1 MSSTGSRFSSGTL
14 DSGFRRNDNYLPSLT
29 FCEFIRSEDIMNYN
43 YVLKELRHHHN
54 RTLVNI
60 LGIGIG
66 IALFVSINAVST
78 AYQKAVSLPFKN
90 LGADIVVQRPEKRA
104 VDSGLPPA
112 SMRGI
117 RLPFSNQLLPFEDL
131 EKLKTIEGV
140 DSMASS
146 LLLWEFDKGG
156 FRTIMG
162 VDLAQPVLGPV
173 KVKDWLK
180 EGRFPHKEGEVVIE
194 KHYAK
199 FQQKRMGDTLEI
211 NGRPFSVVGLLEIKE
226 GSQIASANLYL
237 SLQDAQTLLGG
248 ESGGVHPVR
257 NSSERLNP
265 AGLRSN
271 PAIDEAI
278 EQRGIISN
286 GVNVV
291 YLRLKDPALLSQVK
305 TSIARQLNGVSVAS
319 SDSSLELM
327 GGVSKISDQFSFIVS
342 LIALGGAV
350 FLIVKAMLSN
360 LVERSREIG
369 ILKAVGW
376 TERDVQ
382 KQLMGEVFLQ
392 SLLGGVFG
400 IMMGYFFSYLL
411 GFLSIP
417 VSTPWELNLLPA
429 FAKDTAAAAQ
439 TVRLPVSI
447 SFSLAAISIGLSI
460 LTGGLASFA
469 MGKRTSRMKPA
480 EILRRL

>member
-1 MSSTGSRFSSGTL
+1 
-14 DSGFRRNDNYLPSLT
+14 
-29 FCEFIRSEDIMNYN
+29 MNYR

-104 VDSGLPPA
+104 VDSGQPPT

-117 RLPFSNQLLPFEDL
+117 RLPFSNQLLPSYDL
-131 EKLKTIEGV
+131 EKLKAIEGV

-162 VDLAQPVLGPV
+162 VDLTQPSLGPI
-173 KVKDWLK
+173 KVKEWLK
-180 EGRFPHKEGEVVIE
+180 EGRFPQKEGEVVIE

-199 FQQKRMGDTLEI
+199 FRHTKIGDAMEI
-211 NGRPFSVVGLLEIKE
+211 ASHSYTVVGLLEIKE
-226 GSQIASANLYL
+226 GSQIASANIYL
-237 SLQDAQTLLGG
+237 PLADAQTLFGG
-248 ESGGVHPVR
+248 DP
-257 NSSERLNP
+257 
-265 AGLRSN
+265 
-271 PAIDEAI
+271 
-278 EQRGIISN
+278 N
-286 GVNVV
+286 GVNIV
-291 YLRLKDPALLSQVK
+291 YLRLKNPSLLSPVK
-305 TSIARQLNGVSVAS
+305 TQISKELNGISVTS
-319 SDSSLELM
+319 SDSFLELM

-376 TERDVQ
+376 TEGDVQ

-392 SLLGGVFG
+392 SLLGGVLG

-417 VSTPWELNLLPA
+417 VSTPWEVNLLPA
-429 FAKDTAAAAQ
+429 FAKDVETASK
-439 TVRLPVSI
+439 TVRLPVSVSAGLMVI
-447 SFSLAAISIGLSI
+447 SLALSLAA
-460 LTGGLASFA
+460 GGLVSYV
-469 MGKRTSRMKPA
+469 MGRRTARMKPV
-480 EILRRL
+480 EILRQL

>member
-1 MSSTGSRFSSGTL
+1 
-14 DSGFRRNDNYLPSLT
+14 
-29 FCEFIRSEDIMNYN
+29 MNYS

-66 IALFVSINAVST
+66 IALFVSINAVNT
-78 AYQKAVSLPFKN
+78 AYQKAASLPFKN
-90 LGADIVVQRPEKRA
+90 LGADVVVQRPEKRA
-104 VDSGLPPA
+104 VESSQPPT

-117 RLPFSNQLLPFEDL
+117 RLPFSNQLLPSQDL

-162 VDLAQPVLGPV
+162 VDLAQPSLGPV
-173 KVKDWLK
+173 KVKEWLK
-180 EGRFPHKEGEVVIE
+180 EGRFPQKEGEVVIE

-199 FQQKRMGDTLEI
+199 FQHKKIGDAIEI
-211 NGRPFSVVGLLEIKE
+211 NGHPFSVVGLLEIKE
-226 GSQIASANLYL
+226 GSQIASANIYL
-237 SLQDAQTLLGG
+237 PLQDAQGLLGT
-248 ESGGVHPVR
+248 ESGGVNPVR
-257 NSSERLNP
+257 NSSGALNP
-265 AGLRSN
+265 AGIILKS
-271 PAIDEAI
+271 DAI

-286 GVNVV
+286 GVNIV
-291 YLRLKDPALLSQVK
+291 YLRLKNPSLLSQVK
-305 TSIARQLNGVSVAS
+305 TSIARYLNGVSVTS
-319 SDSSLELM
+319 SDSFLEVM
-327 GGVSKISDQFSFIVS
+327 GGVSRISDQFSFIVS
-342 LIALGGAV
+342 IIALGGAI
-350 FLIVKAMLSN
+350 FLIIKAMLSN
-360 LVERSREIG
+360 LVERSREVG

-376 TERDVQ
+376 TEKDVQ

-400 IMMGYFFSYLL
+400 ILMGYFFSYLL

-429 FAKDTAAAAQ
+429 FAKDAAAAAQ

-447 SFSLAAISIGLSI
+447 SAGLTAISLALS
-460 LTGGLASFA
+460 LTAGGLASYF
-469 MGKRTSRMKPA
+469 MGRRTARMKPA
-480 EILRRL
+480 EILRQL

>member
-1 MSSTGSRFSSGTL
+1 
-14 DSGFRRNDNYLPSLT
+14 
-29 FCEFIRSEDIMNYN
+29 MNYS

-66 IALFVSINAVST
+66 IALFVSINAVNT

-90 LGADIVVQRPEKRA
+90 LGADVVVQRPEKRA
-104 VDSGLPPA
+104 VDSGQAPA

-117 RLPFSNQLLPFEDL
+117 RLPFSNQLLPSQDL
-131 EKLKTIEGV
+131 EKLKTIEGI

-162 VDLAQPVLGPV
+162 VDLAQPSLGPV
-173 KVKDWLK
+173 KVKEWLK
-180 EGRFPHKEGEVVIE
+180 EGRFPQKEGEVVIE

-199 FQQKRMGDTLEI
+199 FQHKKIGDAVEI
-211 NGRPFSVVGLLEIKE
+211 NGHPFSVVGLLEIKE
-226 GSQIASANLYL
+226 GSQIASANIYL
-237 SLQDAQTLLGG
+237 PLQDAQSLLGA
-248 ESGGVHPVR
+248 ESGGVNPVR
-257 NSSERLNP
+257 NSRVALNR
-265 AGLRSN
+265 AGIILKSDS
-271 PAIDEAI
+271 AIGGAA
-278 EQRGIISN
+278 EQQGIISN
-286 GVNVV
+286 GVNIV
-291 YLRLKDPALLSQVK
+291 YLRLKNPSLLSQVK
-305 TSIARQLNGVSVAS
+305 TQISKELSGVSVTS
-319 SDSSLELM
+319 SDSFLEVM
-327 GGVSKISDQFSFIVS
+327 GGVSQISDQFSFVVS
-342 LIALGGAV
+342 IIALGGAF
-350 FLIVKAMLSN
+350 FLIIKAMLSN

-392 SLLGGVFG
+392 SLLGGALG
-400 IMMGYFFSYLL
+400 IVMGYFFSYLL

-447 SFSLAAISIGLSI
+447 SAGLTAVSLVLS
-460 LTGGLASFA
+460 LVAGGMASYV
-469 MGKRTSRMKPA
+469 MGKRTARMKPA
-480 EILRRL
+480 EILRQL

>member
-1 MSSTGSRFSSGTL
+1 
-14 DSGFRRNDNYLPSLT
+14 
-29 FCEFIRSEDIMNYN
+29 MNYN

-66 IALFVSINAVST
+66 IALFVFINAVST

-104 VDSGLPPA
+104 VDSGQPPA

-117 RLPFSNQLLPFEDL
+117 RLPFSNQLLSSQDL
-131 EKLKTIEGV
+131 EKLKTVEGV

-162 VDLAQPVLGPV
+162 VDLAQPSLGPV
-173 KVKDWLK
+173 KVKEWLK
-180 EGRFPHKEGEVVIE
+180 EGRFPQKEGEVVLE

-199 FQQKRMGDTLEI
+199 FQHKKMGDTLEI
-211 NGRPFSVVGLLEIKE
+211 NGRSFSVVGLLEIKE
-226 GSQIASANLYL
+226 GSQIASSNIYL
-237 SLQDAQTLLGG
+237 PLQDAETLLGG
-248 ESGGVHPVR
+248 ES
-257 NSSERLNP
+257 
-265 AGLRSN
+265 
-271 PAIDEAI
+271 
-278 EQRGIISN
+278 N
-286 GVNVV
+286 GVNIV
-291 YLRLKDPALLSQVK
+291 YLRLKTPSLLSRVK
-305 TSIARQLNGVSVAS
+305 ASIAKQLNGVSVTS
-319 SDSSLELM
+319 SDSFLELM
-327 GGVSKISDQFSFIVS
+327 GGVSKISDQFSLLASI
-342 LIALGGAV
+342 IALGGAI
-350 FLIVKAMLSN
+350 FLIIKAMLSN

-376 TERDVQ
+376 TEKDIQ

-392 SLLGGVFG
+392 SLLGGVLG

-447 SFSLAAISIGLSI
+447 SARLTAISLVLSLAA
-460 LTGGLASFA
+460 GGMASYF
-469 MGKRTSRMKPA
+469 MGKRTTRMKPA
-480 EILRRL
+480 EILRQL

>member
-1 MSSTGSRFSSGTL
+1 MRG
-14 DSGFRRNDNYLPSLT
+14 RNDRMLYFLAFYET
-29 FCEFIRSEDIMNYN
+29 IKSEDIMNYS

-104 VDSGLPPA
+104 VDSGQPPT

-117 RLPFSNQLLPFEDL
+117 RLPFSNQLLPSQDL
-131 EKLKTIEGV
+131 EKLKAIEGI

-162 VDLAQPVLGPV
+162 VDLAQPSLGPV
-173 KVKDWLK
+173 KVKEWLK
-180 EGRFPHKEGEVVIE
+180 EGRFPQKEGEVVIE

-199 FQQKRMGDTLEI
+199 FQHKKMGDTLEI

-226 GSQIASANLYL
+226 GSQIASANIYL
-237 SLQDAQTLLGG
+237 PLSDAQTLVGG
-248 ESGGVHPVR
+248 
-257 NSSERLNP
+257 N
-265 AGLRSN
+265 
-271 PAIDEAI
+271 
-278 EQRGIISN
+278 SN
-286 GVNVV
+286 GVNIV
-291 YLRLKDPALLSQVK
+291 YLRLKNPSLLSQVK
-305 TSIARQLNGVSVAS
+305 TNIGRQINGVSVTS

-342 LIALGGAV
+342 IIALGGAF
-350 FLIVKAMLSN
+350 FLIIKAMLSN

-376 TERDVQ
+376 TEKDVQ

-392 SLLGGVFG
+392 SLLGGGLG
-400 IMMGYFFSYLL
+400 IVMGYFFSYLL

-417 VSTPWELNLLPA
+417 VSTSWELNLLPA

-447 SFSLAAISIGLSI
+447 SAGLTAVSLALS
-460 LTGGLASFA
+460 LVAGGMASYV

-480 EILRRL
+480 DILRQL

>member
-1 MSSTGSRFSSGTL
+1 
-14 DSGFRRNDNYLPSLT
+14 
-29 FCEFIRSEDIMNYN
+29 MNYS

-90 LGADIVVQRPEKRA
+90 LGADLVVQRPEKRA
-104 VDSGLPPA
+104 VDSGQPPA

-117 RLPFSNQLLPFEDL
+117 RLPFSNQILPSQDL
-131 EKLKTIEGV
+131 EKLKAIEGV
-140 DSMASS
+140 HSMASS

-162 VDLAQPVLGPV
+162 VDLAQPSLGPV
-173 KVKDWLK
+173 KVKEWLK
-180 EGRFPHKEGEVVIE
+180 EGRFPQREGEVVIE

-199 FQQKRMGDTLEI
+199 FQHKKIGDTVEI

-226 GSQIASANLYL
+226 GSQIASSNIYL
-237 SLQDAQTLLGG
+237 PLQDAQNLLGG
-248 ESGGVHPVR
+248 ESGGV
-257 NSSERLNP
+257 NI
-265 AGLRSN
+265 A
-271 PAIDEAI
+271 
-278 EQRGIISN
+278 
-286 GVNVV
+286 
-291 YLRLKDPALLSQVK
+291 YLRLKNPSLLSQVK
-305 TSIARQLNGVSVAS
+305 TTIAGQVNGVSVSS

-327 GGVSKISDQFSFIVS
+327 GGVSKISDQFSFLAS

-376 TERDVQ
+376 TGKDVQ

-392 SLLGGVFG
+392 SLAGGVFG
-400 IMMGYFFSYLL
+400 VLMGYFFSYLL

-417 VSTPWELNLLPA
+417 VSTSWELNLLPA

-439 TVRLPVSI
+439 AVRLPVSI
-447 SFSLAAISIGLSI
+447 SAGLTAVSLALS
-460 LTGGLASFA
+460 LVAGAMASYL
-469 MGKRTSRMKPA
+469 MGKRTARMKPA

>member
-1 MSSTGSRFSSGTL
+1 
-14 DSGFRRNDNYLPSLT
+14 
-29 FCEFIRSEDIMNYN
+29 MNYR
-43 YVLKELRHHHN
+43 YVWKELCHHHS

-66 IALFVSINAVST
+66 IALFVSINAVNT

-90 LGADIVVQRPEKRA
+90 LGADVVVQRPEKRA
-104 VDSGLPPA
+104 VDSGQPPP

-117 RLPFSNQLLPFEDL
+117 RLPFSNQLLPSQDL

-162 VDLAQPVLGPV
+162 VDLSQPSLGPV
-173 KVKDWLK
+173 KVKEWLK
-180 EGRFPHKEGEVVIE
+180 EGRFPQKEGEVVLE

-199 FQQKRMGDTLEI
+199 FHHTQVGGTVEI
-211 NGRPFSVVGLLEIKE
+211 NGRPFIIVGLLEIKE
-226 GSQIASANLYL
+226 GSQIASANIYL
-237 SLQDAQTLLGG
+237 PLQDAQSLLGR
-248 ESGGVHPVR
+248 ESGGV
-257 NSSERLNP
+257 N
-265 AGLRSN
+265 
-271 PAIDEAI
+271 
-278 EQRGIISN
+278 II
-286 GVNVV
+286 
-291 YLRLKDPALLSQVK
+291 YLRLKNPSLLSQVK
-305 TSIARQLNGVSVAS
+305 TSIARKLNGVSVTS
-319 SDSSLELM
+319 SDSFLELM

-342 LIALGGAV
+342 LIALGGAI

-360 LVERSREIG
+360 LIERSREIG

-376 TERDVQ
+376 TERDIQ

-400 IMMGYFFSYLL
+400 ILMGYLFSYLL

-429 FAKDTAAAAQ
+429 FAKDATAAAQ
-439 TVRLPVSI
+439 IVRLPVSV
-447 SFSLAAISIGLSI
+447 SAGLAAVSLALS
-460 LTGGLASFA
+460 LVAGGMASYF
-469 MGKRTSRMKPA
+469 MGTRTARMKPA
-480 EILRRL
+480 EILRQL

>member
-1 MSSTGSRFSSGTL
+1 MSYS
-14 DSGFRRNDNYLPSLT
+14 
-29 FCEFIRSEDIMNYN
+29 

-90 LGADIVVQRPEKRA
+90 LGADVVVQRPEKRA
-104 VDSGLPPA
+104 VDSGQPHA

-117 RLPFSNQLLPFEDL
+117 RLPFSNQLLPSEDL

-146 LLLWEFDKGG
+146 LLLWEFDKSG

-162 VDLAQPVLGPV
+162 VDLAQPILGPV
-173 KVKDWLK
+173 KVKEWLK
-180 EGRFPHKEGEVVIE
+180 EGRFPQKEGEAVIE

-199 FQQKRMGDTLEI
+199 FQHKKLGDTLEI
-211 NGRPFSVVGLLEIKE
+211 NGRPFSAVGLLEIRE
-226 GSQIASANLYL
+226 GSQIASANIYL
-237 SLQDAQTLLGG
+237 SLQDAQGLL
-248 ESGGVHPVR
+248 
-257 NSSERLNP
+257 NSEVSP
-265 AGLRSN
+265 AGIILKSN
-271 PAIDEAI
+271 PAIGGTP

-286 GVNVV
+286 GVNIV
-291 YLRLKDPALLSQVK
+291 YLRLKNPSHLSQVK

-342 LIALGGAV
+342 LIALGGAI

-382 KQLMGEVFLQ
+382 KQLIGEVFLQ

-400 IMMGYFFSYLL
+400 ILMGYFFSYLL

-447 SFSLAAISIGLSI
+447 SAGLTAISLALSLAA
-460 LTGGLASFA
+460 GGMASYV
-469 MGKRTSRMKPA
+469 MGKRTARMKPA
-480 EILRRL
+480 EILRQL

>member
-1 MSSTGSRFSSGTL
+1 
-14 DSGFRRNDNYLPSLT
+14 
-29 FCEFIRSEDIMNYN
+29 MNYS

-66 IALFVSINAVST
+66 IALFVSINAVSA

-104 VDSGLPPA
+104 VDSGQAPA

-117 RLPFSNQLLPFEDL
+117 RLPFSNQLLPSQDL
-131 EKLKTIEGV
+131 EKLTTIQGV

-162 VDLAQPVLGPV
+162 VDLTQPSLGPV
-173 KVKDWLK
+173 KVKEWLK
-180 EGRFPHKEGEVVIE
+180 EGRFPQKEGEVVLE

-199 FQQKRMGDTLEI
+199 FQHKKIGDPVEI
-211 NGRPFSVVGLLEIKE
+211 NGHPFSVVGLLEIKE
-226 GSQIASANLYL
+226 GSQIASANIYL
-237 SLQDAQTLLGG
+237 PLQDAQGLLGG
-248 ESGGVHPVR
+248 ESSGINPVR
-257 NSSERLNP
+257 NSSGALNP
-265 AGLRSN
+265 AGIILKSN
-271 PAIDEAI
+271 PAV

-286 GVNVV
+286 GVNIV
-291 YLRLKDPALLSQVK
+291 YLRLKNPSLLSQVK
-305 TSIARQLNGVSVAS
+305 TSIARQLNGVSVTS
-319 SDSSLELM
+319 SDSFLELM

-392 SLLGGVFG
+392 SLVGGVFG
-400 IMMGYFFSYLL
+400 ILMGYFFSYLL

-429 FAKDTAAAAQ
+429 FAKDAEAAAK

-447 SFSLAAISIGLSI
+447 SAGLTAISLALS
-460 LTGGLASFA
+460 LVAGGMASYV
-469 MGKRTSRMKPA
+469 MGKRTARMKPV
-480 EILRRL
+480 EILRQL

>member
-1 MSSTGSRFSSGTL
+1 
-14 DSGFRRNDNYLPSLT
+14 
-29 FCEFIRSEDIMNYN
+29 MNYR
-43 YVLKELRHHHN
+43 YVLKELRHQHN

-104 VDSGLPPA
+104 VDSGQPPA

-117 RLPFSNQLLPFEDL
+117 RLPFSNELLPFEDL

-146 LLLWEFDKGG
+146 LLLWEFDKSG

-162 VDLAQPVLGPV
+162 VDLAQPILGPV
-173 KVKDWLK
+173 KVKEWLK
-180 EGRFPHKEGEVVIE
+180 EGRFPQKEGEVVLE

-199 FQQKRMGDTLEI
+199 FQHKQLGDAVEI
-211 NGRPFSVVGLLEIKE
+211 NGRSFSVVGLLEIKE
-226 GSQIASANLYL
+226 GSQIASSNIYL
-237 SLQDAQTLLGG
+237 PLQDAQSLLGG
-248 ESGGVHPVR
+248 DSSGVIPVR
-257 NSSERLNP
+257 NSSEGLNP
-265 AGLRSN
+265 GGIILKSN
-271 PAIDEAI
+271 PAIGGTV
-278 EQRGIISN
+278 EQRGVISN
-286 GVNVV
+286 GVNIV
-291 YLRLKDPALLSQVK
+291 YLRLKSPSLLSQVK
-305 TSIARQLNGVSVAS
+305 TSIAGKLNGVSVTS
-319 SDSSLELM
+319 SDSFLELM

-342 LIALGGAV
+342 IIALGGAV

-392 SLLGGVFG
+392 SLLGGVLG

-447 SFSLAAISIGLSI
+447 SAGLTAISLALSLAA
-460 LTGGLASFA
+460 GGMASFV
-469 MGKRTSRMKPA
+469 MGKRTARMKPA

>member
-1 MSSTGSRFSSGTL
+1 
-14 DSGFRRNDNYLPSLT
+14 
-29 FCEFIRSEDIMNYN
+29 MNYR

-104 VDSGLPPA
+104 VDSGQPPA

-117 RLPFSNQLLPFEDL
+117 RLPFSNQLLPSQDL

-162 VDLAQPVLGPV
+162 VDLSQPSLGPV

-180 EGRFPHKEGEVVIE
+180 EGRFPQKDGEVVIE

-199 FQQKRMGDTLEI
+199 FQHKKMGDTIDI
-211 NGRPFSVVGLLEIKE
+211 NSRPFSVVGLLEIKE
-226 GSQIASANLYL
+226 GSQIASANIYL
-237 SLQDAQTLLGG
+237 PLQDAQNLLGG
-248 ESGGVHPVR
+248 ESGGVNPVR
-257 NSSERLNP
+257 NSSGALNP
-265 AGLRSN
+265 AGIILKSN
-271 PAIDEAI
+271 PAV

-286 GVNVV
+286 GVNIV
-291 YLRLKDPALLSQVK
+291 YLRLKSPSLLSRVK
-305 TSIARQLNGVSVAS
+305 TSIAGKLNGVSVTS

-376 TERDVQ
+376 TERRCSKTINGGSFFTISSWRRPWNHD
-382 KQLMGEVFLQ
+382 GIFLLL
-392 SLLGGVFG
+392 SSGFPLYPCINPLGGKSFTSLRQGCGNGFQDRPASCKCVCRSDGDLFG
-400 IMMGYFFSYLL
+400 L
-411 GFLSIP
+411 
-417 VSTPWELNLLPA
+417 VSCCRRSSELCH
-429 FAKDTAAAAQ
+429 
-439 TVRLPVSI
+439 
-447 SFSLAAISIGLSI
+447 
-460 LTGGLASFA
+460 
-469 MGKRTSRMKPA
+469 GKA
-480 EILRRL
+480 DI

>member
-1 MSSTGSRFSSGTL
+1 
-14 DSGFRRNDNYLPSLT
+14 
-29 FCEFIRSEDIMNYN
+29 MNYR

-90 LGADIVVQRPEKRA
+90 LGADLVVQRPEKRA
-104 VDSGLPPA
+104 VDSGQPPA

-117 RLPFSNQLLPFEDL
+117 RLPFSNQLLPSQDL
-131 EKLKTIEGV
+131 EKLKTIEGI

-162 VDLAQPVLGPV
+162 VDLEQPILGPV

-180 EGRFPHKEGEVVIE
+180 EGRFPQKESEVVVE

-199 FQQKRMGDTLEI
+199 FQQTKIGRTIEI
-211 NGRPFSVVGLLEIKE
+211 AGHSYTVVGLLEIKE
-226 GSQIASANLYL
+226 GSQIASANIYL
-237 SLQDAQTLLGG
+237 PLGDAQTLLG
-248 ESGGVHPVR
+248 
-257 NSSERLNP
+257 
-265 AGLRSN
+265 A
-271 PAIDEAI
+271 D
-278 EQRGIISN
+278 SN

-291 YLRLKDPALLSQVK
+291 YLRLKNPSLLSQVK
-305 TSIARQLNGVSVAS
+305 TSIAKQLNGVSVTS
-319 SDSSLELM
+319 SDSFLELM
-327 GGVSKISDQFSFIVS
+327 GGVSKISDQFSLLVS
-342 LIALGGAV
+342 IIALGGAI
-350 FLIVKAMLSN
+350 FLIIKAMLSN
-360 LVERSREIG
+360 LIERSREIG

-376 TERDVQ
+376 TEKDVQ

-417 VSTPWELNLLPA
+417 ISTPWELNLLPA

-447 SFSLAAISIGLSI
+447 SAGLTAISLALSLAA
-460 LTGGLASFA
+460 GGMASYF
-469 MGKRTSRMKPA
+469 MGKRTARMKPV
-480 EILRRL
+480 EILRQL

>member
-1 MSSTGSRFSSGTL
+1 
-14 DSGFRRNDNYLPSLT
+14 
-29 FCEFIRSEDIMNYN
+29 MNYS

-90 LGADIVVQRPEKRA
+90 LGADVVVQRPEKRA
-104 VDSGLPPA
+104 IDSVQPPA

-117 RLPFSNQLLPFEDL
+117 RLPFSNQLLLSQDL
-131 EKLKTIEGV
+131 ERLKVVEGI
-140 DSMASS
+140 DSIASS

-162 VDLAQPVLGPV
+162 VDLTQPSLGPV

-180 EGRFPHKEGEVVIE
+180 EGRFPEKEGEVVIE

-199 FQQKRMGDTLEI
+199 FHQTKIGGAMEI
-211 NGRPFSVVGLLEIKE
+211 AGHPYTVVGLLEIKE
-226 GSQIASANLYL
+226 GSQIASANIYL
-237 SLQDAQTLLGG
+237 PLQDAQNLLGG

-257 NSSERLNP
+257 NSSRYDSKPSGALNP
-265 AGLRSN
+265 AVVISKSN
-271 PAIDEAI
+271 PVIGGAV
-278 EQRGIISN
+278 EQRDIISN
-286 GVNVV
+286 GVNIV
-291 YLRLKDPALLSQVK
+291 YLRLKNPSLLSQVK
-305 TSIARQLNGVSVAS
+305 TNIARQLNGVSVAS

-327 GGVSKISDQFSFIVS
+327 GGVSKISDQFSFLAS

-376 TERDVQ
+376 TGKDVQ
-382 KQLMGEVFLQ
+382 KQLMAEVFLQ
-392 SLLGGVFG
+392 SLAGGVFG
-400 IMMGYFFSYLL
+400 ILMGYFFSYLL

-417 VSTPWELNLLPA
+417 VSTSWELNLLPA

-447 SFSLAAISIGLSI
+447 SAGLTGISLALSLAA
-460 LTGGLASFA
+460 GGMASYV
-469 MGKRTSRMKPA
+469 MGKRTARMKPA
-480 EILRRL
+480 EILRQL

>member
-1 MSSTGSRFSSGTL
+1 
-14 DSGFRRNDNYLPSLT
+14 
-29 FCEFIRSEDIMNYN
+29 MNYS

-104 VDSGLPPA
+104 VDSGQPPA

-117 RLPFSNQLLPFEDL
+117 RLPFSNQILPPEDL
-131 EKLKTIEGV
+131 EKLKGIQGV
-140 DSMASS
+140 GSMASS

-162 VDLAQPVLGPV
+162 VDLAQPILGPV

-180 EGRFPHKEGEVVIE
+180 EGRFPQKEGEVVIE

-199 FQQKRMGDTLEI
+199 FQHKKMGDTLEI
-211 NGRPFSVVGLLEIKE
+211 NGRSFSVVGLLEIKE
-226 GSQIASANLYL
+226 GSQIASANIYL
-237 SLQDAQTLLGG
+237 PLADAQSLVGG
-248 ESGGVHPVR
+248 ESNGGNPVR
-257 NSSERLNP
+257 NSSRYDSKPSGALNP
-265 AGLRSN
+265 AGINLKSN
-271 PAIDEAI
+271 PAIGGTV

-286 GVNVV
+286 GVNIV
-291 YLRLKDPALLSQVK
+291 YLRLKNPSLLSHVK
-305 TSIARQLNGVSVAS
+305 TSIARQLNGVSVTS
-319 SDSSLELM
+319 SDSFLEVM
-327 GGVSKISDQFSFIVS
+327 GGVSRISDQFSFIVS
-342 LIALGGAV
+342 IIALGGAI
-350 FLIVKAMLSN
+350 FLIIKAMLSN
-360 LVERSREIG
+360 LIERSREIG

-376 TERDVQ
+376 TEKDVQ

-400 IMMGYFFSYLL
+400 ILMGYFFSYLL

-429 FAKDTAAAAQ
+429 FAKDAQAAVSA
-439 TVRLPVSI
+439 VRLPVSLSI
-447 SFSLAAISIGLSI
+447 SLIAMSLAVSLIVGS
-460 LTGGLASFA
+460 LASYF
-469 MGKRTSRMKPA
+469 MGRRTSRMKPA
-480 EILRRL
+480 EILRQL

>member
-1 MSSTGSRFSSGTL
+1 
-14 DSGFRRNDNYLPSLT
+14 
-29 FCEFIRSEDIMNYN
+29 MNYS

-90 LGADIVVQRPEKRA
+90 LGADVVVQRPEKRA
-104 VDSGLPPA
+104 VDSGQPPA

-117 RLPFSNQLLPFEDL
+117 RLPFSNQLLPSEDL
-131 EKLKTIEGV
+131 EKLKKIEGV

-146 LLLWEFDKGG
+146 LLLWEFDKSG

-162 VDLAQPVLGPV
+162 VDLTQPSLGPV
-173 KVKDWLK
+173 KVKEWLK
-180 EGRFPHKEGEVVIE
+180 EGRFPQKEGEVVLE

-199 FQQKRMGDTLEI
+199 FQHKKMGDAVEI

-226 GSQIASANLYL
+226 GSQIASANIYL
-237 SLQDAQTLLGG
+237 PLQDAQGLVGG

-257 NSSERLNP
+257 NSEGAPNP
-265 AGLRSN
+265 AGIELKSN
-271 PAIDEAI
+271 PAIGGTVE
-278 EQRGIISN
+278 EPGIISN
-286 GVNVV
+286 GVNIV
-291 YLRLKDPALLSQVK
+291 YLRLKNPSLLSQVK

-342 LIALGGAV
+342 IVALGGAV

-392 SLLGGVFG
+392 SLLGGVLG
-400 IMMGYFFSYLL
+400 IVMGYFFSYLL

-439 TVRLPVSI
+439 TVRLPVSVSAGLTAI
-447 SFSLAAISIGLSI
+447 SLALSLAA
-460 LTGGLASFA
+460 GGMASYV
-469 MGKRTSRMKPA
+469 MGKRTARMKAA
-480 EILRRL
+480 EILRQL

>member
-1 MSSTGSRFSSGTL
+1 
-14 DSGFRRNDNYLPSLT
+14 
-29 FCEFIRSEDIMNYN
+29 MNYS

-90 LGADIVVQRPEKRA
+90 LGADVVVQRPEKRA
-104 VDSGLPPA
+104 VDSGQPPA

-117 RLPFSNQLLPFEDL
+117 RLPFSNQLLPSEDL
-131 EKLKTIEGV
+131 EKLKTIQGV

-146 LLLWEFDKGG
+146 LLLWEFDKSG

-173 KVKDWLK
+173 KVKEWLK
-180 EGRFPHKEGEVVIE
+180 EGRFPQKEGEVVIE

-199 FQQKRMGDTLEI
+199 FQHKKLGDTLEI

-226 GSQIASANLYL
+226 GSQIASANIYL
-237 SLQDAQTLLGG
+237 PLSDAQTLVGG
-248 ESGGVHPVR
+248 
-257 NSSERLNP
+257 
-265 AGLRSN
+265 
-271 PAIDEAI
+271 D
-278 EQRGIISN
+278 SN
-286 GVNVV
+286 GVNIV
-291 YLRLKDPALLSQVK
+291 YLRLKNPSLLSQVK
-305 TSIARQLNGVSVAS
+305 TSIAGKLNGVSVAS

-392 SLLGGVFG
+392 SLLGGVLG
-400 IMMGYFFSYLL
+400 ILMGYFFSYLL

-417 VSTPWELNLLPA
+417 VSTSWELNLLPA
-429 FAKDTAAAAQ
+429 FAKDTASAAQ

-447 SFSLAAISIGLSI
+447 SAGLTAISLALSLAAGSM
-460 LTGGLASFA
+460 ASYF
-469 MGKRTSRMKPA
+469 MGKRTARMKPA
-480 EILRRL
+480 EILRQL